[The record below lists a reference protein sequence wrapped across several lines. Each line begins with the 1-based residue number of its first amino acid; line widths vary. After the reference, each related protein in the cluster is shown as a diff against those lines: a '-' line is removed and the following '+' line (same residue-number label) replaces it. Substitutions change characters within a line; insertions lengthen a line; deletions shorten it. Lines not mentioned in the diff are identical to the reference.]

1 MITLIL
7 VAAATFAVYFAG
19 IAAIAAYTCKIVTEE
34 E

>member
-7 VAAATFAVYFAG
+7 VAATFAVYFAG
-19 IAAIAAYTCKIVTEE
+19 IVTIAAYTCKIVTEE

>member
-7 VAAATFAVYFAG
+7 VAAATFAVMFAG
-19 IAAIAAYTCKIVTEE
+19 MVAIAAYVGKIVTEE